1 MNLKDFIAD
10 NKAFD
15 ERTFGKFVRQR
26 REELGKTVQNPDEEI
41 LLRYRYI
48 NCYGWNKICALMSV
62 SQRTV
67 HRIHASALK
76 NFVIPS

>member
-26 REELGKTVQNPDEEI
+26 REELGKTVRGFAAELNITPAYLSDIEKGNRAAPNTVGSLQG
-41 LLRYRYI
+41 L
-48 NCYGWNKICALMSV
+48 YGWDDDICV
-62 SQRTV
+62 
-67 HRIHASALK
+67 
-76 NFVIPS
+76 